1 MKNLDYTK
9 IILSNMAIA
18 PTVFN
23 TINLELFLFHIAAM
37 NIIFFAIGWYKMK
50 EPSNSEILEN
60 LFIERNFEDKIIV
73 YPTEKGW
80 KQIEETHYNKHKEKH
95 NYFEIVALFELR
107 KAPKDGF
114 ICNLRELYQYF
125 GYRISDN
132 INEKF
137 IDNTFQIP
145 KK

>member
-9 IILSNMAIA
+9 IILSNMAIV

-23 TINLELFLFHIAAM
+23 AIDFGAFLYYFFAM
-37 NIIFFAIGWYKMK
+37 NLIFSAIGWYKME
-50 EPSNSEILEN
+50 EPSNSGNLEN
-60 LFIERNFEDKIIV
+60 LFANCDFESKIII

-132 INEKF
+132 MNEKF
-137 IDNTFQIP
+137 IDNTFQIL